1 MSLNWIEIDLVLA
14 ELPLLGSQ
22 LQSVRQSDYHHY
34 VFEFYRPG
42 EPLTLL
48 VGLSPR
54 QTRLHA
60 LAQRPP
66 TLKRSPRFTE
76 FLKARLV
83 GAQVTEVRQLGRERI
98 IVLGLEQRGEHYSL
112 WIRLWGGAANL
123 LLTVNSTILDA
134 AFRRPAS
141 NEIIGAVF
149 DPERQLASAVVSE
162 KVFTARA
169 FEAEAALEP
178 EATYNRLVEL
188 HYRSLPAVEVE
199 KLREQALRLVE
210 RRQESLQQAREKTMA
225 KARDFSRKD
234 DWKLYGDVLTAD
246 LWKIHKGD
254 TIFEGSDWRDGSS
267 FRLEL
272 DPKLAPHEHAQAWYR
287 KYQKARD
294 GQHLVEAEL
303 ASQTQE
309 ESGWLGWLE
318 VLPALEVDG
327 IQAFLTKYRVVR
339 TVQNVRKGEER
350 PGLEFTSG
358 SWTVWVG
365 RNAREN
371 DVLLRRWVRG
381 NDLWLHTRD
390 LPGGYV
396 FVRALKGKT
405 FPLEVLLDAG
415 NLAVWYSRAKSEG
428 RADLYYTA
436 VKYLRRA
443 KDGPLGLVLPT
454 QEKNL
459 TIVVD
464 PLRIERLMRNT
475 ATEES
480 A

>member
-1 MSLNWIEIDLVLA
+1 MPIDCRKT
-14 ELPLLGSQ
+14 SQ
-22 LQSVRQSDYHHY
+22 PHGPKIS
-34 VFEFYRPG
+34 FCG
-42 EPLTLL
+42 C
-48 VGLSPR
+48 
-54 QTRLHA
+54 
-60 LAQRPP
+60 
-66 TLKRSPRFTE
+66 
-76 FLKARLV
+76 
-83 GAQVTEVRQLGRERI
+83 
-98 IVLGLEQRGEHYSL
+98 
-112 WIRLWGGAANL
+112 
-123 LLTVNSTILDA
+123 
-134 AFRRPAS
+134 
-141 NEIIGAVF
+141 
-149 DPERQLASAVVSE
+149 
-162 KVFTARA
+162 
-169 FEAEAALEP
+169 
-178 EATYNRLVEL
+178 
-188 HYRSLPAVEVE
+188 
-199 KLREQALRLVE
+199 KL
-210 RRQESLQQAREKTMA
+210 
-225 KARDFSRKD
+225 
-234 DWKLYGDVLTAD
+234 
-246 LWKIHKGD
+246 
-254 TIFEGSDWRDGSS
+254 
-267 FRLEL
+267 
-272 DPKLAPHEHAQAWYR
+272 WYR